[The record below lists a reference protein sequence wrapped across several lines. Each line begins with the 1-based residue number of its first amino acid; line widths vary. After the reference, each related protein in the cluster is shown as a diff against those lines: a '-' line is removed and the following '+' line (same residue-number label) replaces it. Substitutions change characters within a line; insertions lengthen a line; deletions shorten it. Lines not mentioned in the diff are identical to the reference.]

1 MEKSNCTFI
10 TSYERDNET
19 NLDFAQARY
28 FNSGFGRFSSPDNFV
43 NDTHVSDPQSWN
55 LYVYVRNNPLTLTD
69 PSGEKIYAGHIT
81 DTNDRDEY
89 LRRANYT
96 YGCSSCVTIDKEGY
110 VQVDTTGLSKEVI
123 KATEFLTN
131 AINSTDLSQLFD
143 VRITNNDSEVAFGDS
158 GRGGNAPVKKAD
170 GTVQNTSAIRI
181 RLDFADDSQVTGGS
195 EADKA
200 SFLNLVFAHE
210 VSHFAPSYK
219 TDPTTPGAR
228 GDVDNPINE
237 IRLARGLPLRAE
249 YQARDFHVGGL
260 VYLKFGNAARDSS
273 GNATRGSDG
282 INVTN
287 ESGRIIFWNQKKV
300 KK

>member
-1 MEKSNCTFI
+1 M
-10 TSYERDNET
+10 
-19 NLDFAQARY
+19 DFAQARY
-28 FNSGFGRFSSPDNFV
+28 YKSQHGRFTSPDNFV

-69 PSGEKIYAGHIT
+69 PSGEKIYAGNIT

-96 YGCSSCVTIDKEGY
+96 YGCSSCVTIDNDGY
-110 VQVDTTGLSKEVI
+110 VQVDTSGLSKEVI
-123 KATEFLTN
+123 SATAYLTT
-131 AINSTDLSQLFD
+131 AINSTDRSQLFS
-143 VRITNNDSEVAFGDS
+143 VEITNNNSDVAFGDS
-158 GRGGNAPVKKAD
+158 GTRKGVDVKNAD
-170 GTVQNTSAIRI
+170 GTVTKVSAINI
-181 RLDFADDSQVTGGS
+181 RLDFADDAQVIGGS

-228 GDVDNPINE
+228 GGVDNPVNE

-260 VYLKFGNAARDSS
+260 VYLKFGNAAKDSS
-273 GNATRGSDG
+273 GNVTRGSDG